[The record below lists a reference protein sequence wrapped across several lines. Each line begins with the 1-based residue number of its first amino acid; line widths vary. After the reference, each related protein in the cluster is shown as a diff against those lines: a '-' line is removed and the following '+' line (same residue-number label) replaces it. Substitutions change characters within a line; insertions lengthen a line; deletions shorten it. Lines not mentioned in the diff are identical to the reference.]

1 MTRQAIPLA
10 DFGGLAAAARRTR
23 RTRVALAVGAIAA
36 AAVALV
42 VAWDDD
48 PAARAYLPA
57 RTNGVVLLD
66 VSASIS
72 ADTYRRIA
80 ATLEELA
87 ATNGRYGLILF
98 SDSAYLALPPG
109 TPSNGLRAFA
119 RFFRVPRAHADGL
132 LARPPR
138 SPWSE
143 QFTAGTRISVGL
155 SLALDVVQRE
165 RGSQPAVLLVSDLNT
180 DAADVDR
187 MATVALQFRRAR
199 IPLRVVALNAAPD
212 DLGLITSLVGTPKD
226 VIAAPDPGTRVVGQ
240 RPGVD
245 RTLVAAALLCAAL
258 LGGLI
263 AASRQLRWVTA

>member
-1 MTRQAIPLA
+1 MIR
-10 DFGGLAAAARRTR
+10 
-23 RTRVALAVGAIAA
+23 LAVAAGVVVA
-36 AAVALV
+36 AAVAL
-42 VAWDDD
+42 
-48 PAARAYLPA
+48 AAALRGAPMPREYLPPG
-57 RTNGVVLLD
+57 TNGVVLLD

-80 ATLEELA
+80 VTLDELA
-87 ATNGRYGLILF
+87 ASKGRYGLILF

-119 RFFRVPRAHADGL
+119 RFFRVPRAQQGGL

-155 SLALDVVQRE
+155 SLALEVVQRE
-165 RGSQPAVLLVSDLNT
+165 RVSQPAVLLVSDLNT

-212 DLGLITSLVGTPKD
+212 DLSLVTALVGTPQE
-226 VIAAPDPGTRVVGQ
+226 VIAAPDPGKRIAVG

-245 RTLVAAALLCAAL
+245 LTLVGAAIVCAIL
-258 LGGLI
+258 LGALI
-263 AASRQLRWVTA
+263 AASQRLRWEAAG